1 MEILFW
7 HCSIIKLCPLSHFD
21 EKYFFLQGGGVI
33 LALMDYIVGKFI
45 TLPLLITEIFAI
57 MMVYG
62 FPRII
67 SDIEFMLPFVKLRK
81 AFWKFCWV
89 VTFPILIG
97 LFGGFLSS
105 AEGPEYKDKSL
116 PFSTSCKFL
125 TASSLSRSYTF
136 VFVFLLLLFL
146 FFCHFSISKLKLE
159 IFSFF

>member
-1 MEILFW
+1 MRNI
-7 HCSIIKLCPLSHFD
+7 
-21 EKYFFLQGGGVI
+21 FFLQGGGVI

-81 AFWKFCWV
+81 PFWKFCWA

-97 LFGGFLSS
+97 LFVGFLST

-136 VFVFLLLLFL
+136 VFVFFFLF
-146 FFCHFSISKLKLE
+146 FFCHFSISKLKVE
-159 IFSFF
+159 IFSFY